1 MKKHWIVLFILVVIL
16 GTLAYLS
23 TWTVDKVQVEGCE
36 IVNTQS
42 VSDAMKEEAPLDN
55 TLLLY
60 IKSKMNKLK
69 DLSFV
74 SKMDLELTD
83 KNTVTVTVY
92 EKSIAGCVLYKG
104 DYVYFDKDGI
114 VLDSSKRRVGS
125 APLIKGLTF
134 TEWSI
139 GKKLPSDDDKKFQTI
154 LTITQLVEKYDL
166 DGIDIDWEYP
176 CNDAA
181 GIGADP
187 RDKENFTALLATLR
201 EYLGK
206 DRIVSIAVGASQRCI
221 ADTQMD
227 KVAEIVDYVQLMTY
241 DMVDGTRAGH
251 HAALGATKGDKSGLN
266 TRDTVEA
273 YRRAGVPYEKIIIG
287 AAFYGR
293 HFEVTSFENHGLLQ
307 PSGGGLPGPAYGEIT
322 PEYLRENNFQIYW
335 DADAEA
341 NYLWNGR
348 TLVSYESPKAVR
360 LKCKYVKE
368 KKLLGIMYWEHGNDP
383 TRELLG
389 AIADEIQ

>member
-16 GTLAYLS
+16 GTLAYIS

-139 GKKLPSDDDKKFQTI
+139 GKKLPSDDDKK
-154 LTITQLVEKYDL
+154 
-166 DGIDIDWEYP
+166 W
-176 CNDAA
+176 
-181 GIGADP
+181 
-187 RDKENFTALLATLR
+187 
-201 EYLGK
+201 
-206 DRIVSIAVGASQRCI
+206 
-221 ADTQMD
+221 
-227 KVAEIVDYVQLMTY
+227 
-241 DMVDGTRAGH
+241 
-251 HAALGATKGDKSGLN
+251 
-266 TRDTVEA
+266 
-273 YRRAGVPYEKIIIG
+273 
-287 AAFYGR
+287 
-293 HFEVTSFENHGLLQ
+293 
-307 PSGGGLPGPAYGEIT
+307 
-322 PEYLRENNFQIYW
+322 
-335 DADAEA
+335 
-341 NYLWNGR
+341 
-348 TLVSYESPKAVR
+348 VR
-360 LKCKYVKE
+360 LTSMLAKE
-368 KKLLGIMYWEHGNDP
+368 SRSWWKNTIWRLTVSSSPLKMKLSFNTEALQSNWERGNIW
-383 TRELLG
+383 RFR
-389 AIADEIQ
+389 